1 MRDPADPV
9 NGASAGAAGTD
20 AGADAGTDAGT
31 AAAAD
36 APPAS
41 DDWAG
46 LLGDLTLTPARDEP
60 ADEPPGPAAAAE
72 TAAAPSRG
80 TASPLAR
87 RPDPLLDVALAPY
100 RHDFNHVMRRVD
112 AHHADKPRL
121 GTARRPVDEPVR
133 LGQAADLSFAPSGL
147 AGVTLD
153 DRSGKPR
160 IEVRFFGL
168 FGPNGPLPLH
178 LTAYAR
184 ERRMH
189 KADETFGRFADLFHH
204 RLLLLFYRAWAQARP
219 TVSLDRPD
227 QDRFADYVGSLIGV
241 GGPAWRGRAA
251 VPDHARLAFAGLLS
265 RQVRNADGL
274 AHLLSSYLGMQVR
287 VQQFVGRWMPLPA
300 AERSRIGRR
309 AASRRMSTSQLGVS
323 AVLGQAVFDRQH
335 HFRVHVGP
343 LSLAAFEALLPV
355 GQALPAVQALLKHY
369 VGLEFGWDLRLE
381 LDHTAVPACRPGQYG
396 RLGWTT
402 WLGTP
407 PAGRPA
413 ALNLV
418 PNPLT
423 S

>member
-1 MRDPADPV
+1 MDAPATGPAGPDPA
-9 NGASAGAAGTD
+9 T
-20 AGADAGTDAGT
+20 T
-31 AAAAD
+31 
-36 APPAS
+36 PPA
-41 DDWAG
+41 A
-46 LLGDLTLTPARDEP
+46 T
-60 ADEPPGPAAAAE
+60 
-72 TAAAPSRG
+72 
-80 TASPLAR
+80 
-87 RPDPLLDVALAPY
+87 RPDPLIDVARAPH
-100 RHDFNHVMRRVD
+100 RHDFFHVMRRVD
-112 AHHADKPRL
+112 AHHANQPRL
-121 GTARRPVDEPVR
+121 GTARRPVDEAVR

-147 AGVTLD
+147 AGITLD

-160 IEVRFFGL
+160 IEVRFLGL

-189 KADETFGRFADLFHH
+189 KGDETFGRFADMFHH
-204 RLLLLFYRAWAQARP
+204 RLLLLFYRAWAQAQP
-219 TVSLDRPD
+219 TVSLDRP
-227 QDRFADYVGSLIGV
+227 QEDRFADYVGSMIGV
-241 GGPAWRGRAA
+241 GGQAWRGRDAA
-251 VPDHARLAFAGLLS
+251 PDHARLAFAGLLS

-274 AHLLSSYLGMQVR
+274 AHLLSGYLGMQVR
-287 VQQFVGRWMPLPA
+287 VEQFVGRWMPLPA

-323 AVLGQAVFDRQH
+323 TVLGQAVFDRQH

-355 GQALPAVQALLKHY
+355 GSALPAIQALLKHY

-381 LDHTAVPACRPGQYG
+381 LDRSQVPACRPGRYG

-402 WLGTP
+402 WLGPP
-407 PAGRPA
+407 PAGQPA

-423 S
+423 P